1 MINKKFLHFL
11 IDDADEDEDVKH
23 SQIIDK
29 QSHYEAIELYI
40 RMLQVSF
47 DEEEGNNSEMKN
59 GLEGKNTDKGEK
71 SEQKSEQ
78 KNSSMK

>member
-11 IDDADEDEDVKH
+11 IDDADEDVKH
-23 SQIIDK
+23 SQISDK

-40 RMLQVSF
+40 RMLQISF

-59 GLEGKNTDKGEK
+59 GFEGKSTDKGEK
-71 SEQKSEQ
+71 SEQKSNQ
-78 KNSSMK
+78 KNSEMK